1 MANQAP
7 DTGRKPE
14 NRPKQAF
21 SPEQVRQGEI
31 ILRTR
36 TRKII
41 FFGGLIAI
49 VLFTLFMSLA
59 R

>member
-1 MANQAP
+1 MAGQEP
-7 DTGRKPE
+7 DTGPNAE
-14 NRPKQAF
+14 NRAQQTYSA
-21 SPEQVRQGEI
+21 EQVRQGEI

-41 FFGGLIAI
+41 FFGGLIGI
-49 VLFTLFMSLA
+49 VLFALFMSLA